1 MIKHFPWR
9 RKPWKVEWRN
19 PWTGVLR
26 VRWFESEDRAQTFE
40 EAQQTIYQREKALM
54 ARARRRARTNIPT
67 ITIAELVNAFQ
78 ARTDIR
84 ETTRAANSYHV
95 KPILELFG
103 SRRAASI
110 TLDDVRIFSEIQR
123 GRKVGQSTINRRL
136 SILRAACNWGV
147 SEGLLKESPIRNMRL
162 QHAPSR
168 RIDPPTI
175 PEIDR
180 LLKYAPEH
188 IQRIILLGLYTGARP
203 GPCELFRLRWD
214 DILLDAGVIYMPCAY
229 KSKTTSARYIPIHEA
244 LLPKVREWKKQDGNA
259 CLSVIHYRGKPVKR
273 ISEAWRK
280 LREKAGISRKIR
292 PYDLRHAFA
301 TMSMAESGDIKSIAE
316 IMGHSSYTML
326 LSVYQHVSNALKI
339 KAVNAMPRVKFL
351 REGTF

>member
-9 RKPWKVEWRN
+9 RKPWKVEWKN
-19 PWTGVLR
+19 PWTGILR
-26 VRWFESEDRAQTFE
+26 VRWFETEEKASAFE
-40 EAQQTIYQREKALM
+40 EAQRVIYQQEKALM
-54 ARARRRARTNIPT
+54 ARARRRAKANIPT
-67 ITIAELVNAFQ
+67 ITIAELVSAFQ

-103 SRRAASI
+103 PRRVASI

-147 SEGLLKESPIRNMRL
+147 SEGMLKESPIRAMRL

-168 RIDPPTI
+168 RIEPPTI

-180 LLKYAPEH
+180 LLKHAPEH

-214 DILLDAGVIYMPCAY
+214 DILLDEGVIYMPCAY
-229 KSKTTSARYIPIHEA
+229 KSQKVSARYVPIHEA
-244 LLPKVREWKKQDGNA
+244 LLPKIRAWKKQDGAA
-259 CLSVIHYRGKPVKR
+259 CSCVIHYRGKPVKR
-273 ISEAWRK
+273 VSETWR
-280 LREKAGISRKIR
+280 RVRDKAGISRKIR

-301 TMSMAESGDIKSIAE
+301 TISMAESGDIKSIAE
-316 IMGHSSYTML
+316 IMGHSNYNML
-326 LSVYQHVSNALKI
+326 LSVYQHVSNSLKI
-339 KAVNAMPRVKFL
+339 KAVNSIPRVKVL
-351 REGTF
+351 RS

>member
-19 PWTGVLR
+19 PWTGILR
-26 VRWFESEDRAQTFE
+26 VRWFESEARAQAFE
-40 EAQQTIYQREKALM
+40 EVQQEIYQREKQLL
-54 ARARRRARTNIPT
+54 ARAKKRTKANTPAITVAALLRAFLERP
-67 ITIAELVNAFQ
+67 
-78 ARTDIR
+78 DIR
-84 ETTRAANSYHV
+84 PSTRASNNYHV
-95 KPILELFG
+95 KPLLELFG
-103 SRRAASI
+103 TRKAATISI
-110 TLDDVRIFSEIQR
+110 DDVRIFSEIQR

-136 SILRAACNWGV
+136 SILRAAFNWTVDQGI
-147 SEGLLKESPIRNMRL
+147 LKESPIRGLRL
-162 QHAPSR
+162 PQAVSR

-180 LLKYAPEH
+180 LLQIAPEH
-188 IQRIILLGLYTGARP
+188 IKRIILLGLYTGARP

-244 LLPKVREWKKQDGNA
+244 LLPKVREWKKQDGDA

-273 ISEAWRK
+273 ISEAWRN

-339 KAVNAMPRVKFL
+339 KAINAMPKVKAL
-351 REGTF
+351 RS